1 MIDLFHYYYVY
12 HFQFHF
18 IFRSVYWLKME
29 ENQKSAMATTILH
42 KLCMAPS
49 WRIFDNTALDLSRQF
64 FIFWNRY
71 YLDGSWTLSFLLCIL
86 VLAAGIVLFLL
97 VEKLVRYV
105 EENSGG
111 ANSWGHGHHHHNHNS
126 KKKLKD
132 DNNSDVN
139 NQSQSSNTK
148 KSLVDEGK
156 EDNQVSH
163 DTLEGDKPAQ
173 SKSSLRK
180 VKWGCHYSFGTLL
193 VRLE

>member
-1 MIDLFHYYYVY
+1 M
-12 HFQFHF
+12 
-18 IFRSVYWLKME
+18 
-29 ENQKSAMATTILH
+29 
-42 KLCMAPS
+42 
-49 WRIFDNTALDLSRQF
+49 
-64 FIFWNRY
+64 
-71 YLDGSWTLSFLLCIL
+71 
-86 VLAAGIVLFLL
+86 
-97 VEKLVRYV
+97 EKLVRYV

-132 DNNSDVN
+132 DNNFDVN
-139 NQSQSSNTK
+139 NQSQSSDTKK

-163 DTLEGDKPAQ
+163 DTLEGDKPAK

-180 VKWGCHYSFGTLL
+180 VKGGCHYSFGTLL